1 MMLSRRFVASIF
13 SLCLMCA
20 VHARAGQT
28 SAVVASRASDAA
40 AVPQLVQFSGL
51 LKNFDGKAAT
61 GVVGI
66 TFLLYADEEGGQ
78 PLWRETQ
85 NVELEADGRYT
96 VMLGA
101 GTEYALP
108 SELFAAGQARW
119 LAIEPQGL
127 PAPARVMLL
136 SVPYAMKAGDAETL
150 GGLPASAFLRS
161 GPVPRADLQSA
172 SASAQTAAES
182 ATAASTNGSG
192 TANYIPRWTPDGAT
206 LGNSVLFQS
215 GTGSTAKI
223 GINKTIPVAT
233 LDVNGSISANQGMT
247 ANGGLLVPARQTGTA
262 AKGYPSQGI
271 TLRTSAFSSS
281 KNEAVTPEFLWQA
294 EPNGNNTATPG
305 ATLNLLYGG
314 PTTLPGETGL
324 KIAGNGQITFAPGQ
338 TFPGAGNSTI
348 TAVSA
353 GPGLSGGGTKG
364 NVTLGL
370 DTTKVPLLNAA
381 NAFTGDQTV
390 NGNVSSSAS
399 VSGSILG
406 FSTSLNLGADPF
418 AFGTKSTGSVYLG
431 FAGNQKSTSPGNTAV
446 GVQALLSVG
455 SGDYNTALGYGALAP
470 DSGGSQNVAVGSG
483 ALGGNTAGSNNTAIG
498 TFSLNQSTTGSNN
511 TAVGYEAGPAIGA
524 TNLTNATAIGANT
537 EVSASNSLVLGS
549 INGVHGAT
557 ADTLVGIGTTAPTA
571 KLDVHGS
578 ANFTGLV
585 TFAAAQTFP
594 GTISGVTAGT
604 GLSGGGTTGSPTLSL
619 DTTYSDGRY
628 AQLGANIDTFTGRV
642 GIGIAPAAGYVLHA
656 NGAMRAETKLSLGG
670 TASLSVDAP
679 GSPGGHFLVDGTGN
693 VGINNRSPSQAL
705 DVIGS
710 IRSSGNVTA
719 SGTLTGGSLNV
730 GGDTPMS
737 AAPHM
742 TIGGFV
748 PGGIPAGVD
757 VNPIFMVPTRN
768 ILITRMSA
776 YGINRC
782 TGGDQTYTLY
792 LGSAE
797 LSQNAK
803 YTLTI
808 GTTTFTSDSGAL
820 SIPVPAGTPV
830 VVFSNLT
837 PSCGLG
843 VAAGD
848 IAVSVEYVMQ

>member
-1 MMLSRRFVASIF
+1 MMLSHRSVASIF

-20 VHARAGQT
+20 VHARAGQS
-28 SAVVASRASDAA
+28 SATAVGRASDAG
-40 AVPQLVQFSGL
+40 AVPQLVQFSGA
-51 LKNFDGKAAT
+51 LKNYDGKPAT
-61 GVVGI
+61 GVVGV
-66 TFLLYADEEGGQ
+66 TFLLYAEEEGGQ

-85 NVELEADGRYT
+85 NVSVDAEGRYSAA
-96 VMLGA
+96 LGA
-101 GTEYALP
+101 NTAFGLP

-127 PAPARVMLL
+127 PAPARVLLL
-136 SVPYAMKAGDAETL
+136 SVPYAMKAGDSETL
-150 GGLPASAFLRS
+150 GGLPASAFLRAGS
-161 GPVPRADLQSA
+161 APGANSA
-172 SASAQTAAES
+172 SAPGSAQPAAQS
-182 ATAASTNGSG
+182 ATSASTSGSG
-192 TANYIPRWTPDGAT
+192 TVNYIPRWTPDGAT

-233 LDVNGSISANQGMT
+233 LDVNGSISANQVMT

-294 EPNGNNTATPG
+294 EPAGNNTAAPG

-314 PTTLPGETGL
+314 ATTLPGETGL
-324 KIAGNGQITFAPGQ
+324 KIAGDGHITFAPGQ
-338 TFPGAGNSTI
+338 TFPGVGNGTI

-364 NVTLGL
+364 NVILGL

-406 FSTSLNLGADPF
+406 FSTSLNLGVDPF
-418 AFGTKSTGSVYLG
+418 AFGTKTTGSVYLG
-431 FAGNQKSTSPGNTAV
+431 FAGNQSSTSSGNTAV
-446 GVQALLSVG
+446 GVQALVAVG

-470 DSGGSQNVAVGSG
+470 DSGGTQNVAVGSG
-483 ALGGNTAGSNNTAIG
+483 SLGGNTAGSNNTAIG

-511 TAVGYEAGPAIGA
+511 TAVGFEAGPAIGA
-524 TNLTNATAIGANT
+524 TNLTNATAIGANAT
-537 EVSASNSLVLGS
+537 VTASNSLVLGS

-585 TFAAAQTFP
+585 TFASAQTFP
-594 GTISGVTAGT
+594 GTITGVTAGT

-619 DTTYSDGRY
+619 DTAYSDGRY
-628 AQLGANIDTFTGRV
+628 AQLGATVNTFTGRV
-642 GIGIAPAAGYVLHA
+642 GIGVAPAAGYVLHV
-656 NGAMRAETKLSLGG
+656 NGAIRAETGLALGG
-670 TASLSVDAP
+670 AASLAVDAP

-693 VGINNRSPSQAL
+693 VGINNRTPSQAL
-705 DVIGS
+705 DVIGG

-719 SGTLTGGSLNV
+719 SGTLIGGSLNV

-748 PGGIPAGVD
+748 PAGLPADVD
-757 VNPIFMVPTRN
+757 VTPIFMIPSKN

-776 YGINRC
+776 YGRNEC
-782 TGGDQTYTLY
+782 TGGDETYTLY
-792 LGSAE
+792 VGNFA

-808 GTTTFTSDSGAL
+808 GTTTFTVDSGAL

-830 VVFSNLT
+830 SVFSNPVPT
-837 PSCGLG
+837 CGLG
-843 VAAGD
+843 TAAGD